1 MAISQE
7 EREEQRQ
14 KRLATLRASYEM
26 YERTKEDTKKRH
38 KTAKD
43 KHGNKMYNPS
53 ETKKNL
59 ELLETMQQDVY
70 DEYVQLGGNPEDL
83 KLTNKKNTVDRR
95 ALEEIMKRES
105 MKDEMAEMVRN
116 MNKQEQVEDEPEYGY
131 YPTEDEEVSK
141 FAATSLMEHEKTPTK
156 HTKKTE
162 TFNKEDAKTNKKS
175 MYDFVN
181 LPSKGKCYKSGIDK
195 VKVAYLT
202 AYDENMIL
210 SPNLYRDG
218 TFLDYLLEAKVL
230 DDINVSDMLPGDRDA
245 IVLWLRATGYGNTY
259 PLVITDTETGK
270 DFEVEYDL
278 TNIKYKEFKL
288 ESDNNGYFDF
298 TLPVSKD
305 VVKFK
310 FLTIGDHKFLTT
322 QKNKEAKRNTVITLR
337 YFINQIDELLK
348 DNENVES
355 EITNKVKYF
364 FIIPSI

>member
-7 EREEQRQ
+7 EREEQRL

-95 ALEEIMKRES
+95 ALEEIMKQES

-116 MNKQEQVEDEPEYGY
+116 MNKQEQVEEEPEYGY

-156 HTKKTE
+156 HTKKAE
-162 TFNKEDAKTNKKS
+162 TFNK
-175 MYDFVN
+175 
-181 LPSKGKCYKSGIDK
+181 
-195 VKVAYLT
+195 
-202 AYDENMIL
+202 
-210 SPNLYRDG
+210 
-218 TFLDYLLEAKVL
+218 
-230 DDINVSDMLPGDRDA
+230 
-245 IVLWLRATGYGNTY
+245 
-259 PLVITDTETGK
+259 
-270 DFEVEYDL
+270 
-278 TNIKYKEFKL
+278 
-288 ESDNNGYFDF
+288 
-298 TLPVSKD
+298 
-305 VVKFK
+305 
-310 FLTIGDHKFLTT
+310 
-322 QKNKEAKRNTVITLR
+322 
-337 YFINQIDELLK
+337 K
-348 DNENVES
+348 DNKTRKRCLS
-355 EITNKVKYF
+355 KQ
-364 FIIPSI
+364 

>member
-116 MNKQEQVEDEPEYGY
+116 MNKQEISDINEEETQYGY
-131 YPTEDEEVSK
+131 YEDDDELTK
-141 FAATSLMEHEKTPTK
+141 FAKKSINEHEKG
-156 HTKKTE
+156 TKKT
-162 TFNKEDAKTNKKS
+162 N
-175 MYDFVN
+175 
-181 LPSKGKCYKSGIDK
+181 
-195 VKVAYLT
+195 
-202 AYDENMIL
+202 
-210 SPNLYRDG
+210 
-218 TFLDYLLEAKVL
+218 
-230 DDINVSDMLPGDRDA
+230 IN
-245 IVLWLRATGYGNTY
+245 
-259 PLVITDTETGK
+259 TE
-270 DFEVEYDL
+270 L
-278 TNIKYKEFKL
+278 
-288 ESDNNGYFDF
+288 
-298 TLPVSKD
+298 
-305 VVKFK
+305 
-310 FLTIGDHKFLTT
+310 
-322 QKNKEAKRNTVITLR
+322 
-337 YFINQIDELLK
+337 
-348 DNENVES
+348 
-355 EITNKVKYF
+355 
-364 FIIPSI
+364 